1 MTVEDNFNYMMS
13 VALSNAKQ
21 RSIQQN
27 LDKIKTMLMI
37 WTLF

>member
-1 MTVEDNFNYMMS
+1 MDIESKLDYMKS

-27 LDKIKTMLMI
+27 LDKIEEC
-37 WTLF
+37 